1 MSESVGAR
9 DKKAAAEIKVIGN
22 VPYGHKIA
30 AQPIAM
36 VQTCSDIQFEG
47 ADGITLCRN
56 PIRHIKRKKA
66 EAAFL
71 TALPSFLMY
80 AAE

>member
-1 MSESVGAR
+1 M
-9 DKKAAAEIKVIGN
+9 
-22 VPYGHKIA
+22 
-30 AQPIAM
+30 
-36 VQTCSDIQFEG
+36 FEKS

-66 EAAFL
+66 EAAFFKP
-71 TALPSFLMY
+71 ALPSFLMY